1 MQCRPL
7 RDCCGAAHV
16 GEDPRYHL
24 FRYFAIARYLS
35 VGAQVL
41 LSALRI

>member
-1 MQCRPL
+1 MQLPACATFR
-7 RDCCGAAHV
+7 GAAHV